1 LPALGQT
8 PARSPAA
15 VLAAAP
21 QHGGSGF
28 TLLLLDY
35 RIALGYLT
43 EDLREGT
50 AELADGADMVP
61 PRSSVRSIASP
72 KGLIPLLWLVVCSPF
87 LRPAHRHRQCV
98 GRGSP
103 LPDGTLEAA
112 AKMAIKAPANDVQTP
127 A

>member
-35 RIALGYLT
+35 RVALGYLT

-61 PRSSVRSIASP
+61 PRSSCVPS
-72 KGLIPLLWLVVCSPF
+72 
-87 LRPAHRHRQCV
+87 RHR
-98 GRGSP
+98 R
-103 LPDGTLEAA
+103 D
-112 AKMAIKAPANDVQTP
+112 
-127 A
+127 